1 MKFKILILCFILSFS
16 ILSCGCIDPQIQ
28 PGVQTGIEDVLSSS
42 SLPEFSGKP
51 YIEINGN
58 VPYFSLDDYQNKESF
73 EEYGELDYL
82 NRCTVC
88 VANIGYDLMP
98 KEERGYIGSVKPSGW
113 HSVKYDFVDG
123 KYLYN
128 RCHLIGYQLSG
139 ENANEKNLIT
149 GTRFLNVE
157 GMLPFENM
165 IAEYVRESGNHVLLR
180 VTPRFEGENLL
191 ASGVFMEAMS
201 VEDEGEGILFNIYCY
216 NAQKGVIID
225 YATGESYEEFKEI
238 AFPEETK
245 NNKQKDFVLNTNSK
259 KIHLPHCSGAKAT
272 DEENKEYYSGYLKD
286 LTDKGY
292 SPCGM
297 CKPQ

>member
-1 MKFKILILCFILSFS
+1 MKQRFLILISVILALCFLT
-16 ILSCGCIDPQIQ
+16 GCIKSPAI
-28 PGVQTGIEDVLSSS
+28 PEKNIVSSA
-42 SLPEFSGKP
+42 SLPEFSGSA
-51 YIEINGN
+51 YIELNGN
-58 VPYFSLDDYQNKESF
+58 MPYFSLDDYPKESF

-82 NRCTVC
+82 NRCTAC
-88 VANIGYDLMP
+88 VANIGPDLMP
-98 KEERGYIGSVKPSGW
+98 TEERGYIGSVKPSGW
-113 HSVKYDFVDG
+113 HSEKYDFVDG

-245 NNKQKDFVLNTNSK
+245 NNKQKDFVLNINSK

-272 DEENKEYYSGYLKD
+272 DEKNKEYYSGYLKD

>member
-1 MKFKILILCFILSFS
+1 MKQRFLILISVILALCFLT
-16 ILSCGCIDPQIQ
+16 GCMKSPAIPEKNI
-28 PGVQTGIEDVLSSS
+28 VSSA
-42 SLPEFSGKP
+42 SLPEFSGSA
-51 YIEINGN
+51 YIELNGN
-58 VPYFSLDDYQNKESF
+58 MPYFSLDDYPKESF

-82 NRCTVC
+82 NRCTAC
-88 VANIGYDLMP
+88 VANIGPDLMP
-98 KEERGYIGSVKPSGW
+98 TEERGYIGSVKPSGW
-113 HSVKYDFVDG
+113 HSEKYDFVDG

-245 NNKQKDFVLNTNSK
+245 NNKQKDFVLNINSK